1 MERGQRILLSVAG
14 VWGLFG
20 VVILAAGA
28 LAPLMGIMAT
38 GGMMLLFHAAAV
50 IGLVR
55 TPLLS
60 GWRRALPVALML
72 LGSGLFALEVGLH
85 AALGVTPL
93 VMLAPI
99 GGTIAILGW
108 LALIVTPQLE
118 A

>member
-20 VVILAAGA
+20 VVMLAAGA
-28 LAPLMGIMAT
+28 HAPRMGVMAT
-38 GGMMLLFHAAAV
+38 GGMMLLFHAAAA
-50 IGLVR
+50 IGLIR

-60 GWRRALPVALML
+60 GWRRALPVTLML

-85 AALGVTPL
+85 AALGVTPF

-118 A
+118 P